1 MEVFAHCS
9 EESIQVLEAAVVQAL
24 DLLRGTAAGHAY
36 HEACA
41 TAPQTVQAGPALRD
55 FLRVEEWHV
64 LKAAQRI
71 AKYWTVRRQVYGT
84 ARWLRPLSQTGDGV
98 LDADQVALL
107 RTGFLA
113 PASVVTSHNQRHS
126 TVLISDSSRLPPGVC
141 RQQPGILFYV
151 GSLSGKDKDLQL
163 DASSTNNIT
172 NNHNHNNHNHPLVD
186 NDDGVTLFHVIQPG
200 NLPVLPNRSPLLQQI
215 LQCLPNKIKQVVIT
229 KTFQPTANAQQ
240 GQLLDAMAAQQRQR
254 SQVNH
259 TDAQVWW
266 VQGHSLRQVLDQLE
280 ILGIEPSCIPLAMGG
295 SYNHEQHFYDWVR
308 RRLSRETMQQLPTT
322 TSLLLT
328 AGGDGGDG
336 TNVVSSCPQQYPT
349 MPGHVRTDVAVRHA
363 LPYQNEAI
371 TSRQPKPPSTSS
383 SSTTTSSPTPQA
395 LVKQMPG
402 ESRQAFERRRSLVY
416 GQRSYHKKRRETAA
430 LGERCDQLR
439 AANQALQADNRRL
452 EDWLGRARFLVA
464 VETGA
469 LLAPVDPSLF

>member
-151 GSLSGKDKDLQL
+151 GSLSGKDKDNQL
-163 DASSTNNIT
+163 DASSTNTNIT
-172 NNHNHNNHNHPLVD
+172 NNNHNHNNHNHPLVD

-259 TDAQVWW
+259 TGVQVWW
-266 VQGHSLRQVLDQLE
+266 VQGHSVRQVLDQLE

-349 MPGHVRTDVAVRHA
+349 MPGQAVR
-363 LPYQNEAI
+363 N
-371 TSRQPKPPSTSS
+371 ST
-383 SSTTTSSPTPQA
+383 
-395 LVKQMPG
+395 
-402 ESRQAFERRRSLVY
+402 
-416 GQRSYHKKRRETAA
+416 
-430 LGERCDQLR
+430 
-439 AANQALQADNRRL
+439 
-452 EDWLGRARFLVA
+452 
-464 VETGA
+464 
-469 LLAPVDPSLF
+469 